1 MRFAETETPELSSH
15 GQTLLRGLAFVDSQ
29 KSRTGVAAQEIGD
42 RLIRGG
48 QALLTIHN
56 HQRDRGL
63 LKGKSGLLSNFRQE
77 FTVVIEDKS
86 SRVND
91 LELTITPVA
100 VLVGAITGH
109 PRLIMNNRLA
119 TATETID
126 QRGLA
131 NVGAANDRDNR
142 TRQGNRPRNL

>member
-1 MRFAETETPELSSH
+1 MRFTETEAPELSGH
-15 GQTLLRGLAFVDSQ
+15 GQTLLRGLAFVDCQ

-56 HQRDRGL
+56 HQREET
-63 LKGKSGLLSNFRQE
+63 LKGKSSLLSNFRRIHCRHRRQ
-77 FTVVIEDKS
+77 V

-100 VLVGAITGH
+100 SGRCDHG
-109 PRLIMNNRLA
+109 
-119 TATETID
+119 
-126 QRGLA
+126 
-131 NVGAANDRDNR
+131 
-142 TRQGNRPRNL
+142 